1 MNPTDAIALGFGL
14 AAREARVLAAL
25 ASLGESTV
33 GEIARVSRE
42 KRPTCYVAL
51 ERLRERG
58 LAEKLP
64 GRETRFRA
72 ADPEEAATARAAAL
86 AAARR
91 HLAALAASGRATS
104 RGYRVVGYAGA
115 RGVARALAHG
125 RAALSRSDTVRGVY
139 GATPSGK
146 VPPSFAEN
154 ARAFAASGARVRQI
168 QTDDAAGRRFAER
181 ARGAIET
188 MTVPL
193 ASLSGQASFEIY
205 PTLVK
210 VFPHRLGE
218 ATVIESAELARV
230 LASLFDLAWR
240 RER

>member
-1 MNPTDAIALGFGL
+1 MNAAESIALGFGL
-14 AAREARVLAAL
+14 SAREARVLAAL
-25 ASLGESTV
+25 AALGESTV
-33 GEIARVSRE
+33 GEIARASKE

-51 ERLRERG
+51 ERLREVA

-64 GRETRFRA
+64 GRETRYRVA
-72 ADPEEAATARAAAL
+72 NPEEAASQRAAAL
-86 AAARR
+86 SVARR
-91 HLAALAASGRATS
+91 HLAMLASAGHRES

-125 RAALSRSDTVRGVY
+125 RDGLSRSDTVRGIY

-146 VPPSFAEN
+146 VPPSFSEN
-154 ARAFAASGARVRQI
+154 ARSFAASGARVLQI

-181 ARGAIET
+181 ARGSIET
-188 MTVPL
+188 RAVPV
-193 ASLSGQASFEIY
+193 AALSGQASIEIY
-205 PTLVK
+205 PALVK

-230 LASLFDLAWR
+230 LAALFDLAWKSGR
-240 RER
+240 